1 MKLSGSAA
9 LPSML
14 QIPGYMAV
22 IKKITAEIY
31 MIKPKRIGKVP
42 PIRVRIKA

>member
-22 IKKITAEIY
+22 IKKDY
-31 MIKPKRIGKVP
+31 GGNLYD
-42 PIRVRIKA
+42 